1 MPNKINIMADDL
13 QNYKLQLQQVEAA
26 LLSDPENKELL
37 KLKVDLEEV
46 IELTQDLK
54 NKAPESSKSPEYFP
68 GQSSDGYF
76 EEDDI
81 TASLLAVE
89 RLYATNKLKKI
100 WRVGDICSAKWSD
113 NGQYYEAK
121 IDNILPNGQ
130 VNVTFEA
137 YKNRG
142 VTTLAEL
149 REFNGVR
156 KTLTE
161 AEKLK
166 RAKLNNK
173 EYLKKKKQKK
183 QQRFKE
189 LEEERESEKKKW
201 LAFATKASKGKKTG
215 IKPKSIFASPE
226 NVNGRVGIGTC
237 GISGKPMTEFA
248 TAEKWKKGN

>member
-1 MPNKINIMADDL
+1 MADDL

-26 LLSDPENKELL
+26 LLSDPDNKELH
-37 KLKVDLEEV
+37 KLKVDLEEI

-54 NKAPESSKSPEYFP
+54 TKAEAKVDEYVGPSTETF
-68 GQSSDGYF
+68 Y
-76 EEDDI
+76 DDDDV
-81 TASLLAVE
+81 TASLLAAE
-89 RLYATNKLKKI
+89 KLHSKQKLKKY
-100 WRVGDICSAKWSD
+100 WKVGDTCLAKWSD

-121 IDNILPNGQ
+121 IDSISINGQ

-142 VTTLAEL
+142 VTTILEL
-149 REFNGVR
+149 REFTGVK

-161 AEKLK
+161 SEKLK

-189 LEEERESEKKKW
+189 LEEERESEKNKW
-201 LAFATKASKGKKTG
+201 LAFANKATKTKKGG
-215 IKPKSIFASPE
+215 MKPKSIFASPE

-237 GISGKPMTEFA
+237 GISGKPMTEFT